1 MIIFVLV
8 YKVNKVFW
16 LLSFQNMIN
25 LKKYQILTAKQI
37 AKGLLISFCFY
48 INNTIKHNFI

>member
-25 LKKYQILTAKQI
+25 LKKISDINCKTNSQGFADILLFLHK
-37 AKGLLISFCFY
+37 
-48 INNTIKHNFI
+48 